1 MKNNKNELVP
11 FEGEHNF
18 LSLRDAMSNL
28 FDESFW
34 SPFDRNIMSN
44 FSRNNMGFPKVNI
57 SETEKEIIVTAN
69 VPGISSE
76 DISVEVSDNI
86 LTLSGQMNK
95 EHKEEDK
102 EKKYYRY
109 ERESGSF
116 SRSFS
121 LPVRV
126 DEDKIEAETKNGVL
140 TITLPKSEIE
150 SKKKIQI
157 KAK

>member
-1 MKNNKNELVP
+1 MKNNKNTLIP

-18 LSLRDAMSNL
+18 LSLRDAMNNL

-34 SPFDRNIMSN
+34 SPFDHSLMSN
-44 FSRNNMGFPKVNI
+44 FSKSNMGFPKVNI
-57 SETEKEIIVTAN
+57 SETEKEIVVTAN

-76 DISVEVSDNI
+76 DISVEINDNI
-86 LTLSGQMNK
+86 LTLSGQMTKENK
-95 EHKEEDK
+95 EEN
-102 EKKYYRY
+102 KKYYRY

-121 LPVRV
+121 LPVKV

-140 TITLPKSEIE
+140 TVNLPKLQIE
-150 SKKKIQI
+150 TKKKIEI
-157 KAK
+157 KVK

>member
-1 MKNNKNELVP
+1 MRNSKNKIIP

-18 LSLRDAMSNL
+18 LSLRDAMNNL
-28 FDESFW
+28 FDESIW
-34 SPFDRNIMSN
+34 SPFDHSIMSN
-44 FSRNNMGFPKVNI
+44 FSKSNIGFPKVNI
-57 SETEKEIIVTAN
+57 SETEKEIVVTAN

-76 DISVEVSDNI
+76 DISVEVNDNI
-86 LTLSGQMNK
+86 LTLSGQMTK
-95 EHKEEDK
+95 ENKEEDK

-121 LPVRV
+121 LPAKI

-140 TITLPKSEIE
+140 TINLPKLQTEA
-150 SKKKIQI
+150 KKKIQI
-157 KAK
+157 RVK